1 MKARIKTAQDERDEL
16 IKDVMGMSDADLRA
30 WKRTE
35 KYRMKEYEATANAML
50 ISLLYALSINEQDP
64 HGATRLRRDWEDMV
78 RCRAEARRDLRVQM
92 GTYEL
97 AATGKNVE
105 DYFMYEELRKKG
117 CYALEWERAVRMD
130 EEGNVW
136 FSDKETWKK

>member
-1 MKARIKTAQDERDEL
+1 MKAKIRTAQDDRDEY

-35 KYRMKEYEATANAML
+35 KRRMKEYEATANAML
-50 ISLLYALSINEQDP
+50 VSMLYYIMTCEGK
-64 HGATRLRRDWEDMV
+64 GATVLRRYWEGMILA
-78 RCRAEARRDLRVQM
+78 RAEARRELRIQDGEYV
-92 GTYEL
+92 L

-105 DYFMYEELRKKG
+105 DFYMYEELRKKG
-117 CYALEWERAVRMD
+117 ADVLAWERAVRMD

-136 FSDKETWKK
+136 FSDKEARK

>member
-35 KYRMKEYEATANAML
+35 KYRMREYEATANAML
-50 ISLLYALSINEQDP
+50 ISLLYYLMTKERR
-64 HGATRLRRDWEDMV
+64 GAVTLRRAWEGMILT
-78 RCRAEARRDLRVQM
+78 RAEARRELRIQDGEYV
-92 GTYEL
+92 L

-105 DYFMYEELRKKG
+105 DFYMYEELRKNG
-117 CYALEWERAVRMD
+117 ADVLAWERAVRMD

-136 FSDKETWKK
+136 FSDKEAWKK

>member
-1 MKARIKTAQDERDEL
+1 MKARIKTARDERDEL

-117 CYALEWERAVRMD
+117 ADVLAWERAVRMD

-136 FSDKETWKK
+136 FSDREAKK

>member
-64 HGATRLRRDWEDMV
+64 HGAKRLRRDWEDMI
-78 RCRAEARRDLRVQM
+78 RCRAEARRELRIQDGEYV
-92 GTYEL
+92 L

-105 DYFMYEELRKKG
+105 DYYMYEELRKKG
-117 CYALEWERAVRMD
+117 CYVLEWERAVRMD

-136 FSDKETWKK
+136 FSDKEAWKK

>member
-1 MKARIKTAQDERDEL
+1 M
-16 IKDVMGMSDADLRA
+16 
-30 WKRTE
+30 
-35 KYRMKEYEATANAML
+35 

-78 RCRAEARRDLRVQM
+78 RCRAEARRELRIQDGEYV
-92 GTYEL
+92 L

-105 DYFMYEELRKKG
+105 DYYMYEELRKKG
-117 CYALEWERAVRMD
+117 ADVLEWERAVRMD

-136 FSDKETWKK
+136 FSDKEARKK

>member
-50 ISLLYALSINEQDP
+50 VSLLYALSINEQDP

-78 RCRAEARRDLRVQM
+78 RCRAQARRELRIQDGEYV
-92 GTYEL
+92 L

-117 CYALEWERAVRMD
+117 ADVLEWERAVRMD

-136 FSDKETWKK
+136 FSDKEARKK